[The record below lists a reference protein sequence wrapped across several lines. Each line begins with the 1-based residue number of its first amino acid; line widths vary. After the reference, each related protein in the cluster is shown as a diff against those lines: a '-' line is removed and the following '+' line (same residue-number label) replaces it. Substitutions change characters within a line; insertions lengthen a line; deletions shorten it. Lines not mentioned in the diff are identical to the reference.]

1 MAGSSKEMKLAIKIA
16 GKVDS
21 SLGKSFSS
29 VNSKIAK
36 IGSLALKATGIAAGA
51 VAAIG
56 GAAVK
61 VGKEFESSM
70 SQVYATMGVD
80 KSSAEGQKTME
91 TLEKAARDMG
101 KSTAF
106 SASEAAEGL
115 NYLALAGYSADEAA
129 TALPYTLKLAG
140 AGAME
145 LGAASD
151 MVTDAMAALN
161 LEANETNL
169 STFSDQLAKTATK
182 TNTSVSQL
190 GEAILTVGG
199 TAANLAGGTSELNAA
214 LGILAN
220 VGIKGSEGGT
230 KLRNMIT
237 SLQSPTDKAAGA
249 MKELGLQVYDQQGN
263 MRSLNDI
270 FSDMNTAM
278 AGMTNAEKDNLLS
291 SMFNKRD
298 LAAARA
304 MMSGAGEEF
313 ANLQATIQDSAGATD
328 QMYATQLDNLEGDIS
343 IFKSALSDLGIG
355 IYENIGGGV
364 RDAVQLGTECL
375 GDLSAA
381 FEEGGLAGMVGEVG
395 NVLSK
400 IIDYIMDIAPEI
412 LGAAMDLI
420 TNLITGLTN
429 SADKIGDVAV
439 MLFSQ
444 FIQGWGTA
452 LPMLLQLAGNLVLA
466 LADALVA
473 ELPTIIDTVM
483 NTISQL
489 GDTALELLPLLLDA
503 GVQLLM
509 ALAQGIVQALPQL
522 IQIASQIMVGLF
534 AAINTY
540 LPQLLQAG
548 IQILMALLQGLIQ
561 ALPQIIQS
569 VMQVIN
575 YFVMCVLQN
584 LPIILSAGFQLLW
597 ALVNGIM
604 NNLDMIINAAI
615 TLIGELIAGLLQ
627 NLPLLISC
635 AIQLI
640 VALAAG
646 LIQAIPQLIAVIP
659 QIIIAIVNAFTSTD
673 WSGIG
678 KDIINGIKDGLNAMK
693 DSLINTAKNIWNSIK
708 SIFSKKVETNVSVS
722 GGATQHAAGGIFSQA
737 TLLPSVNGSNHIVG
751 EAGPEAIL
759 PLQALWDNLSATI
772 TPGFTTINDKLNV
785 LANKLLTN
793 GSANSSSDNNAVA
806 GGAQPQIVFSPQIT
820 IQGNASKE
828 DVEDA
833 MTMSMQKFEDMYNR
847 MMKQRQ
853 RVAF

>member
-21 SLGKSFSS
+21 SLGKAFSS

-61 VGKEFESSM
+61 VGKEFETSM

-80 KSSAEGQKTME
+80 KTSEEGLKTME

-115 NYLALAGYSADEAA
+115 NYLALAGYSAEEAA

-161 LEANETNL
+161 LEANEANL
-169 STFSDQLAKTATK
+169 STFSDQLAKTATQ

-199 TAANLAGGTSELNAA
+199 TASNLAGGTSELNAA

-237 SLQSPTDKAAGA
+237 SLQSPTDKAAKA
-249 MKELGLQVYDQQGN
+249 MEDLHLSVYDAQGN
-263 MRSLNDI
+263 MRSMNDI

-278 AGMTNAEKDNLLS
+278 EGMTNAEKDSILA

-328 QMYATQLDNLEGDIS
+328 QMYATQLDNLDGDIA

-364 RDAVQLGTECL
+364 REAVQLGTECL

-381 FEEGGLAGMVGEVG
+381 FEEGGLAGMVGEIG

-400 IIDYIMDIAPEI
+400 IIDYIMDLAPEI
-412 LGAAMDLI
+412 LNAAMDLI
-420 TNLITGLTN
+420 TNLIAGLNN
-429 SADKIGDVAV
+429 SSDKIGDVAV

-444 FIQGWGTA
+444 FIQGWSTA
-452 LPMLLQLAGNLVLA
+452 LPMLLELAGNLILA

-473 ELPTIIDTVM
+473 ELPTMIDSIM
-483 NTISQL
+483 SMLSQL
-489 GDTALELLPLLLDA
+489 GDIALELLPLLLDA

-509 ALAQGIVQALPQL
+509 AIAQGIVQALPQL
-522 IQIASQIMVGLF
+522 IQIASEICIGLF
-534 AAINTY
+534 EAINAY
-540 LPQLLQAG
+540 LPAILQAG

-604 NNLDMIINAAI
+604 NNLDMIISAAI
-615 TLIGELIAGLLQ
+615 TLIGELIAGILQ
-627 NLPLLISC
+627 NLPLLITSG
-635 AIQLI
+635 IELI
-640 VALAAG
+640 VALIAG
-646 LIQAIPQLIAVIP
+646 LIQAIPQLIAAIP
-659 QIIIAIVNAFTSTD
+659 QIIIAIVNAFANTD
-673 WSGIG
+673 WSQIG
-678 KDIINGIKDGLNAMK
+678 KDILNGIKDGLNAMK

-708 SIFSKKVETNVSVS
+708 SIFSKKVETNVSVT

-737 TLLPSVNGSNHIVG
+737 TLLPSVNGANHIVG

-759 PLQALWDNLSATI
+759 PR
-772 TPGFTTINDKLNV
+772 
-785 LANKLLTN
+785 
-793 GSANSSSDNNAVA
+793 SSS
-806 GGAQPQIVFSPQIT
+806 SPSPPRTGSIP
-820 IQGNASKE
+820 
-828 DVEDA
+828 
-833 MTMSMQKFEDMYNR
+833 R
-847 MMKQRQ
+847 M
-853 RVAF
+853 

>member
-328 QMYATQLDNLEGDIS
+328 QMYATQLDNLDGDIA

-400 IIDYIMDIAPEI
+400 IIDYIMDLAPEI

-489 GDTALELLPLLLDA
+489 GDIALELLPLLLDA

-522 IQIASQIMVGLF
+522 IQIASEIMLGLF
-534 AAINTY
+534 EAINTY

-627 NLPLLISC
+627 NLPLLITC

-640 VALAAG
+640 IALAAG

-708 SIFSKKVETNVSVS
+708 SIFSKKVETNVSVNS
-722 GGATQHAAGGIFSQA
+722 SATQHAAGGIFSKA
-737 TLLPSVNGSNHIVG
+737 TLLPSVNGANHIVG

-793 GSANSSSDNNAVA
+793 GSANSSSDNGAVA
-806 GGAQPQIVFSPQIT
+806 GSNQPPIVFSPQIT
-820 IQGNASKE
+820 IQGNASRE

-833 MTMSMQKFEDMYNR
+833 LTMSQQQFEQMFER
-847 MMKQRQ
+847 MMKQRK